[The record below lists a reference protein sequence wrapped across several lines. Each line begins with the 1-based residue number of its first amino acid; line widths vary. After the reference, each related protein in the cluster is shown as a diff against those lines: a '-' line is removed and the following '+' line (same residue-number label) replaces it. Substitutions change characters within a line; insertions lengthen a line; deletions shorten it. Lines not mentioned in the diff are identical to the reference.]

1 MPPLHCLT
9 LTKEL
14 NDIFPSQFQMPI
26 KTTISASPSWKG
38 YRVFKSKLKIC
49 GKSAAQLFK
58 FNIGMASEIENH
70 LKETLDD
77 TKKKKI

>member
-1 MPPLHCLT
+1 
-9 LTKEL
+9 
-14 NDIFPSQFQMPI
+14 MPI